1 MQFGVFINARP
12 EVGPEGP
19 SVRRFVDAV
28 RRADEYG
35 FARIMTADSQ
45 LAGLETFTAL
55 TLMATV
61 TERARIGAQVTN
73 PVTRDVGVMAV
84 ALGSLDLI
92 SNGRAAW
99 ILGRGDGAIHNAGL
113 KIATVNELRE
123 YFLAV
128 RELFEKGATHFR
140 GRTVHYR
147 WPDFWPGG
155 SPRRIPL
162 HIVAE
167 GPRMLELAGAI
178 ADGVLVGTGLTP
190 EVIQDSRARIEA
202 GARKAGRDPSE
213 VEVWWSTRCSVAPSF
228 EQAFSRVKEGL
239 SSAGNHGL
247 RQSTDE
253 KQVPQ
258 HLMGPLKRYHALYD
272 YSEKGQPSRKNAAL
286 MEEMGLAG
294 YFLERFGVVGSP
306 AQVVERIRQL
316 NALGVEHIG
325 LQANPAYPEALELL
339 GERVLPELL

>member
-1 MQFGVFINARP
+1 MQ
-12 EVGPEGP
+12 
-19 SVRRFVDAV
+19 RFVDAV
-28 RRADEYG
+28 RRADGYG

-73 PVTRDVGVMAV
+73 PVMRDVGVMAV

-113 KIATVNELRE
+113 KMATLRE

-128 RELFEKGATHFR
+128 RELFEKGETQFR

-155 SPRRIPL
+155 APRRIPL

-190 EVIQDSRARIEA
+190 EVISCRHCA
-202 GARKAGRDPSE
+202 
-213 VEVWWSTRCSVAPSF
+213 
-228 EQAFSRVKEGL
+228 AF
-239 SSAGNHGL
+239 
-247 RQSTDE
+247 
-253 KQVPQ
+253 
-258 HLMGPLKRYHALYD
+258 
-272 YSEKGQPSRKNAAL
+272 
-286 MEEMGLAG
+286 
-294 YFLERFGVVGSP
+294 
-306 AQVVERIRQL
+306 
-316 NALGVEHIG
+316 
-325 LQANPAYPEALELL
+325 
-339 GERVLPELL
+339 